1 MASFTASPKYRGS
14 RAVTSA
20 PKALSSM
27 QAAYAKVDSVAFVS
41 HEGDTD
47 GVKAA
52 LMDAMGALAPA

>member
-1 MASFTASPKYRGS
+1 
-14 RAVTSA
+14 
-20 PKALSSM
+20 M